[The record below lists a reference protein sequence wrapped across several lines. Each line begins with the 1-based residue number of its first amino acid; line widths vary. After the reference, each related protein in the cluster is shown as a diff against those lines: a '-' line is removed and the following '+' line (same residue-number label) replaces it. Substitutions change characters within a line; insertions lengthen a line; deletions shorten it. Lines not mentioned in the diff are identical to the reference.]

1 MPVEIRELVIKTTL
15 EGRPENRSETDMKA
29 EYQAWRRQVLEE
41 CERLLR
47 TTQQRRR
54 FDR

>member
-15 EGRPENRSETDMKA
+15 EARPETRSEPEMKA
-29 EYQAWRRQVLEE
+29 EYQAWRRQILEE
-41 CERLLR
+41 CERLLH
-47 TTQQRRR
+47 TKQQRRR